1 VPRAGREVVVRGPN
15 WKDESN
21 GRSTRVQRLNRLIAN
36 NWRSKFALPL
46 VTSLAITLAVA
57 FGVYLLVRAI
67 GWVIGGPCSPMLN
80 PGRPFDLPAY
90 VEKLS
95 PDLGYA
101 ILTATIVEEQLE
113 MLLLAHLQLDD
124 DGVAAWFGNYKN
136 NSFAGK
142 IREAHE
148 RGLIDDEPHCDLAVI
163 KDIRNAFAHTRER
176 LDFKAPQRKALAERF
191 GGHTKDVD
199 VRRLFD
205 ERVSRVVTAI
215 QAKMDRITYDE
226 ATAGK

>member
-1 VPRAGREVVVRGPN
+1 
-15 WKDESN
+15 
-21 GRSTRVQRLNRLIAN
+21 
-36 NWRSKFALPL
+36 
-46 VTSLAITLAVA
+46 
-57 FGVYLLVRAI
+57 
-67 GWVIGGPCSPMLN
+67 MLN

-176 LDFKAPQRKALAERF
+176 LDFKAPQIKALACAQRATREAFSVEAWNKPGREWYCRW
-191 GGHTKDVD
+191 GVCH
-199 VRRLFD
+199 
-205 ERVSRVVTAI
+205 
-215 QAKMDRITYDE
+215 AK
-226 ATAGK
+226 